1 MGCAGS
7 TGNFGPITKL
17 DLNELEERDSD
28 LDILDENEFPYM
40 SGRLKEIDW
49 QAIIEKGE
57 PWEDE
62 TFPRGPECLFI
73 NNRGEIHRLQSSLKR
88 IRVKI
93 EMVDEIQMDES
104 Q

>member
-17 DLNELEERDSD
+17 DLNELDERDSD

-49 QAIIEKGE
+49 QAIVEKGE

-73 NNRGEIHRLQSSLKR
+73 NNRGPLKE
-88 IRVKI
+88 K
-93 EMVDEIQMDES
+93 ES
-104 Q
+104 K

>member
-17 DLNELEERDSD
+17 DLNDLEERDSD

-57 PWEDE
+57 PWEDP
-62 TFPRGPECLFI
+62 TFP
-73 NNRGEIHRLQSSLKR
+73 
-88 IRVKI
+88 
-93 EMVDEIQMDES
+93 
-104 Q
+104 